1 MSIPRSARRSSTLRS
16 DSGYLT
22 YIITTRRM
30 TSGELLNIGTGC
42 SWPELTTC
50 RGAASVWSDTAD
62 DPIQATQ
69 TGGNWRFQTSPIAVP
84 SGWELWRSGEGAKS
98 VFVSPLRRWT
108 LPFRQGF
115 ARVELEV
122 RRTQTISIT
131 MIPTTAEPANNPINA
146 IP

>member
-1 MSIPRSARRSSTLRS
+1 MQCSVRTHAISHSSAAQHWTSARAS
-16 DSGYLT
+16 
-22 YIITTRRM
+22 IT
-30 TSGELLNIGTGC
+30 I
-42 SWPELTTC
+42 
-50 RGAASVWSDTAD
+50 AIAD

-131 MIPTTAEPANNPINA
+131 MIPTTAEPANNP
-146 IP
+146 